1 MYPDT
6 THLHLFLMHRFNFIL
21 YNIVGLFIILF
32 AFSSCA
38 ASRGMTLETGIASW
52 YGPNFHGKQTANG
65 EVYNQ
70 NELTAAHKTL
80 PFNTVVK
87 VTNLANGKSVTVRIN
102 DRGPYVGRRV
112 IDLSRTAA
120 ERIDMI
126 GPGTAKVRIELVK
139 SEQPISR
146 NIEKE
151 AFTVQLASYTLKSQ
165 ADDLLK
171 KVRGSYLHQARVD
184 GTTYFRVYSGK
195 FKNRDDAEK
204 HRKQLA
210 RNGYD
215 GFVKQVQN

>member
-1 MYPDT
+1 
-6 THLHLFLMHRFNFIL
+6 
-21 YNIVGLFIILF
+21 
-32 AFSSCA
+32 
-38 ASRGMTLETGIASW
+38 MTLETGTASW

-112 IDLSRTAA
+112 IDISRAAA

-146 NIEKE
+146 NVEQE
-151 AFTVQLASYTLKSQ
+151 AFTVQLASYTVKSQ

-171 KVRGSYLHQARVD
+171 KVRGSYIQQTRVE

-195 FKNRDDAEK
+195 FKNRDEAEK
-204 HRKQLA
+204 HRRALA
-210 RNGYD
+210 RNGYE

>member
-6 THLHLFLMHRFNFIL
+6 THLHLFLMHRFNSRL

-38 ASRGMTLETGIASW
+38 ASSGMTLETGIASW